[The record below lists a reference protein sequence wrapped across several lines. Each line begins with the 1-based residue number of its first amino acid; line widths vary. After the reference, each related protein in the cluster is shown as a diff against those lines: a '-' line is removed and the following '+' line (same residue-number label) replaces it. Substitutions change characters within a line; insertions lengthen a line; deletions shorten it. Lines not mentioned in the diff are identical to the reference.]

1 METLKKNKGT
11 LAAIALFVVAIFLY
25 NFFFKS
31 EAITVPS
38 ESSASAIGDDLIK
51 IRGDLQKVTLDQS
64 VFSSSGYLLL
74 TDFST
79 AIPEQATGRSNPF
92 DIIGR
97 D

>member
-1 METLKKNKGT
+1 M
-11 LAAIALFVVAIFLY
+11 LAAVALLVAAIVLY

-38 ESSASAIGDDLIK
+38 ESAASAIGEDLIK
-51 IRGDLQKVTLDQS
+51 IRGDLQKVTLDQTI
-64 VFSSSGYLLL
+64 FSSPGYLLL
-74 TDFST
+74 IDFST
-79 AIPEQATGRSNPF
+79 EIPKQATGRSNPF

>member
-1 METLKKNKGT
+1 MLKKNKGT
-11 LAAIALFVVAIFLY
+11 LAAVALLVVAIFLY

-31 EAITVPS
+31 KAITVPS
-38 ESSASAIGDDLIK
+38 ESSASAIGEDLIK
-51 IRGDLQKVTLDQS
+51 IRGELQKVTLDQS
-64 VFSSSGYLLL
+64 VFSSPGYLLL

-79 AIPEQATGRSNPF
+79 LIPEQATGRSNPF